1 MISETK
7 LDESFPSMQFNIDG
21 YNIFRSDQNAKGDGI
36 LMYVRDDIPCKLI
49 PMRNSTIEGFFIE
62 LKLRKK
68 KWLLCCSYNPHR
80 RFISNHLIDIG
91 RNLDLLSTNY
101 DNILLLGDFNAEVE
115 NNFLKEFCD
124 LYGMKSLIR
133 IPTCYKNPA
142 NPACIDLMLTN
153 SNRSFQNSCTIET
166 GLSDFHKMIVTVLK
180 IYFQKREAKV
190 INYRDYRN
198 FSNEEFRQQVL
209 KDILKATQN
218 GDIVSYESFL
228 SICQQALDSR
238 APKKQKYV
246 RSNHSPFINKTIM
259 DRSRLRKKSLKTR
272 SNEDKKAYNTQRNY
286 CLTLF
291 RKAKKDYYNNLDHE
305 NVTDNET
312 FWKSIKPLVSEK
324 GPTHNKITFVKQDLI
339 LDKND
344 LNIPKYHGK
353 SANIDH
359 IDDSIAR
366 SIEQYKNHPSIVA
379 VKSHKRHKSIFQI

>member
-7 LDESFPSMQFNIDG
+7 LDESFPSMQFNFDG

-49 PMRNSTIEGFFIE
+49 PMRSSTIEGFFIE

-115 NNFLKEFCD
+115 TNFLKEFCD

-142 NPACIDLMLTN
+142 NSTCIDLMLTN

-198 FSNEEFRQQVL
+198 FSNEEFRQQIL
-209 KDILKATQN
+209 KEILKATQN

-228 SICQQALDSR
+228 SICQQALESR

-246 RSNHSPFINKTIM
+246 RSNHSPFINKTILKAIM
-259 DRSRLRKKSLKTR
+259 DRSRLRNKFLKTR
-272 SNEDKKAYNTQRNY
+272 SQEGKKAYNTQRNY
-286 CLTLF
+286 CLTL
-291 RKAKKDYYNNLDHE
+291 LGDHE
-305 NVTDNET
+305 NVTDNKT
-312 FWKSIKPLVSEK
+312 FWKSVKPLFSEK
-324 GPTHNKITFVKQDLI
+324 GLIHNKITWVGI
-339 LDKND
+339 
-344 LNIPKYHGK
+344 
-353 SANIDH
+353 
-359 IDDSIAR
+359 
-366 SIEQYKNHPSIVA
+366 
-379 VKSHKRHKSIFQI
+379 

>member
-1 MISETK
+1 MLMISEAK
-7 LDESFPSMQFNIDG
+7 LESHSFPCNSTLTDT
-21 YNIFRSDQNAKGDGI
+21 IFLGQIEMLKGVGI
-36 LMYVRDDIPCKLI
+36 LKYVRDDIPCKLI

-62 LKLRKK
+62 LKLRKN

-228 SICQQALDSR
+228 SICQQALESR

-286 CLTLF
+286 CLTLV
-291 RKAKKDYYNNLDHE
+291 RKAKKDNYNNQDHK
-305 NVTDNET
+305 NVTDNKT
-312 FWKSIKPLVSEK
+312 F
-324 GPTHNKITFVKQDLI
+324 
-339 LDKND
+339 
-344 LNIPKYHGK
+344 
-353 SANIDH
+353 
-359 IDDSIAR
+359 
-366 SIEQYKNHPSIVA
+366 
-379 VKSHKRHKSIFQI
+379 

>member
-1 MISETK
+1 MA
-7 LDESFPSMQFNIDG
+7 LVLF
-21 YNIFRSDQNAKGDGI
+21 
-36 LMYVRDDIPCKLI
+36 L
-49 PMRNSTIEGFFIE
+49 NSH
-62 LKLRKK
+62 
-68 KWLLCCSYNPHR
+68 W

-91 RNLDLLSTNY
+91 KNLDLLSTNY
-101 DNILLLGDFNAEVE
+101 DNILLSGDFTAEIE

-124 LYGMKSLIR
+124 LHGMKSLVR

-142 NPACIDLMLTN
+142 NPTCIDLMLTN

-228 SICQQALDSR
+228 SICQQALESR

-286 CLTLF
+286 CLTLV
-291 RKAKKDYYNNLDHE
+291 RKAKKGYYNNLDQE
-305 NVTDNET
+305 NVTDNKT
-312 FWKSIKPLVSEK
+312 FWKSINLFFPEK
-324 GPTHNKITFVKQDLI
+324 GSTHNEITLVEQDLI

-344 LNIPKYHGK
+344 VAEVLNNFFI
-353 SANIDH
+353 NIV
-359 IDDSIAR
+359 S
-366 SIEQYKNHPSIVA
+366 N
-379 VKSHKRHKSIFQI
+379 